1 MQIAFL
7 TSERFFSDKNHLLN
21 SQMVLLDVHQIFV
34 QVVIYYPQADLM
46 SQIQRMG
53 ANYLNVF
60 GNLLMHGIN
69 IYSSGL

>member
-1 MQIAFL
+1 
-7 TSERFFSDKNHLLN
+7 
-21 SQMVLLDVHQIFV
+21 MVLLGVHQIFV

-60 GNLLMHGIN
+60 GNMLMHGIN